1 MSRLA
6 ALRLA
11 LAALAISAVAAC
23 ASPTAPTSPRRA
35 PSAQSNDGGLTPD
48 STCRGYTQGGGFTCL
63 P

>member
-6 ALRLA
+6 ALRL
-11 LAALAISAVAAC
+11 LVAAAAISAVAAC

-35 PSAQSNDGGLTPD
+35 AVSQSNTVTD
-48 STCRGYTQGGGFTCL
+48 STCRSGWTQGQGYTC

>member
-11 LAALAISAVAAC
+11 IAAAAIATVAAC
-23 ASPTAPTSPRRA
+23 SSPTAPTSPRRA
-35 PSAQSNDGGLTPD
+35 PSAQSNDGGLSPD
-48 STCRGYTQGGGFTCL
+48 TTCRGYTQSGSFTCL

>member
-11 LAALAISAVAAC
+11 IVVAAISAVAAC

-35 PSAQSNDGGLTPD
+35 PSAHNSDGGLSPD
-48 STCRGYTQGGGFTCL
+48 TTCRGYTQGGGFTCL